1 MSAKANQRWITAI
14 VAEAGKTLSPLP
26 WERAA
31 KLARRQKR
39 ACIQNSSSQTY
50 RAALSKYSNAHAS
63 FMA

>member
-14 VAEAGKTLSPLP
+14 VAETGKRLPPLP

-31 KLARRQKR
+31 KRARRQIR
-39 ACIQNSSSQTY
+39 ACIQNTPGQAY
-50 RAALSKYSNAHAS
+50 QAALNKSSNAHAS